1 MAENKAEAA
10 ASQLDIEI
18 PVAVVLGEPYAD
30 APKDL
35 YIPPDALEVFLE
47 TFEGPLD
54 LLLYLI
60 KRQNLDILDIPVAA
74 ITHQYMQ
81 YIDIME
87 MMRIELA
94 AEYLVMAAMLTE
106 IKSRLLLPRP
116 EEDTDEDD
124 PRAELIRRLQAYE
137 QFKQAAEDLDSLSRM
152 ERDVFEAGAG
162 LPVLENRQP
171 LPDITLE
178 EMLSA
183 FRGVVMRA
191 NLHQHHSVKREFLS
205 VRERMSSLLV
215 ILQEQGEV
223 EFITLFTMEEGRAGC
238 VVTFLAML
246 ELCKECLL
254 EIIQEKPFAP
264 ILIRPATQSAM
275 HERIRFDDE
284 MTAELDANLA
294 GEALSNPDDDYN

>member
-1 MAENKAEAA
+1 MSENEAEVAA
-10 ASQLDIEI
+10 PLVTQPELEI

-81 YIDIME
+81 YIAVME
-87 MMRIELA
+87 MIKMELA
-94 AEYLVMAAMLTE
+94 AEYLVMAAMLAE

-137 QFKQAAEDLDSLSRM
+137 QFKTAAEDLDNLSRM

-162 LPVLENRQP
+162 LPELENRQP

-178 EMLSA
+178 EMLGA
-183 FRGVVMRA
+183 FRSVVMRA
-191 NLHQHHSVKREFLS
+191 NLHQHHNIKREFLS
-205 VRERMSSLLV
+205 VRERMSNLLML
-215 ILQEQGEV
+215 LQERGEL
-223 EFITLFTMEEGRAGC
+223 EFISLFTIEEGRAGC

-246 ELCKECLL
+246 ELCKENLL
-254 EIIQEKPFAP
+254 EIVQDKPFAP
-264 ILIRPATQSAM
+264 ILIRPATESST
-275 HERIRFDDE
+275 HERVRFEDGL
-284 MTAELDANLA
+284 TQVA
-294 GEALSNPDDDYN
+294 GADTENDPDSNYN